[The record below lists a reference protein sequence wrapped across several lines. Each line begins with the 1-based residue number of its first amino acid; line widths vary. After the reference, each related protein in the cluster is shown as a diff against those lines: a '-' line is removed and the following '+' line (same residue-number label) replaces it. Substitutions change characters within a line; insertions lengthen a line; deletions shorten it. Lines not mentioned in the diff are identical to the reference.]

1 MVAAVRVLDV
11 VEVRDE
17 VVLAE
22 VVEPLDAGAEETPL
36 VVLVADLVDEA
47 EPELALETTPV
58 PLYWKSTLKLGSLS
72 LSVTRKA

>member
-1 MVAAVRVLDV
+1 MGLGERKIYGNSL
-11 VEVRDE
+11 
-17 VVLAE
+17 LAE

-36 VVLVADLVDEA
+36 VVLVADLVDEAEAEA